1 MLKKNRVKYDLRKQ
15 ALLHKQGQWT
25 DPSCALCHE
34 LEDVKQ
40 FLMKCPAQQQLQHEL
55 RNYCGQ
61 NNRRLCIKSILTS
74 EDCGDIIYDFI
85 KSSASFL

>member
-1 MLKKNRVKYDLRKQ
+1 MICASKHYFINRVNDQIHPVLYATSWKMSNNFWWNVQHNNNY
-15 ALLHKQGQWT
+15 
-25 DPSCALCHE
+25 S
-34 LEDVKQ
+34 
-40 FLMKCPAQQQLQHEL
+40 LQHEL

-61 NNRRLCIKSILTS
+61 NNRRRLCIKWILTS